1 MKNLLAI
8 ITVLFTSFV
17 MLHAAGADSGC
28 VIIDPGH
35 SPKAPGATSC
45 TGKPEYLYNAALAE
59 AVAANLSAYHIP
71 VAVTRR
77 AQEELSL
84 SNRARSASGK
94 CLFLS
99 IHHDSV
105 QPQFITWENSRPIS
119 TKAEGYS
126 IFISRKNRY
135 YAQSLNYAR
144 KLGVALRSRGLR
156 PSLHHAEKIAGENR
170 QLLDPELGIYR
181 YDDLVV
187 LKKAEAPAILLEA
200 AVLVHP
206 QDEER
211 AASAAYQRQ
220 IADAV
225 ADMMNQ
231 IK

>member
-1 MKNLLAI
+1 
-8 ITVLFTSFV
+8 
-17 MLHAAGADSGC
+17 

-59 AVAANLSAYHIP
+59 AVAAHLSAHHIP
-71 VAVTRR
+71 VAVTRQ

-84 SNRARSASGK
+84 SDRARSASEK

-144 KLGVALRSRGLR
+144 KLGAALRSKGLR

-187 LKKAEAPAILLEA
+187 LRKAEA
-200 AVLVHP
+200 
-206 QDEER
+206 
-211 AASAAYQRQ
+211 RQ
-220 IADAV
+220 SC
-225 ADMMNQ
+225 
-231 IK
+231 